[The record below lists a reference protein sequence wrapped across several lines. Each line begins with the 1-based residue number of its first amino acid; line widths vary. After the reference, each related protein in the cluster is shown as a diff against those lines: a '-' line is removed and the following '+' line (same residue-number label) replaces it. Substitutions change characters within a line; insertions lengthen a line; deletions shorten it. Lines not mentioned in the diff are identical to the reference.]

1 MPLGD
6 DQPMHRLIILANIDI
21 ATNDSGLQLRIVATP
36 SFEYI
41 MSEGVEERTTAAPV
55 AMTPIEH
62 QATMV
67 PPAKPDTGERRR
79 ASDFGNAPQGRIG
92 NI

>member
-36 SFEYI
+36 SFEYTTL
-41 MSEGVEERTTAAPV
+41 EGVEEHLVGEQVRDGV
-55 AMTPIEH
+55 VLHETPIPE
-62 QATMV
+62 
-67 PPAKPDTGERRR
+67 PAKDTGERRR

-92 NI
+92 NT